1 MSYWACFLLS
11 PTVSL
16 CSDFLAEL
24 HYGYMCLL
32 QVLRAPEGRYPVL
45 FSLKPKLLSLIDCP
59 LSVTSHL
66 VLGKSSNVLR
76 PLPHI
81 SRQGIITLGG
91 TQGHVGEG
99 NNAVWFLGL
108 KRGTWSMDALGKASH
123 RVHGGCTDTE

>member
-1 MSYWACFLLS
+1 M
-11 PTVSL
+11 
-16 CSDFLAEL
+16 
-24 HYGYMCLL
+24 
-32 QVLRAPEGRYPVL
+32 L

-66 VLGKSSNVLR
+66 VLDKSSNVLR
-76 PLPHI
+76 PLSHI